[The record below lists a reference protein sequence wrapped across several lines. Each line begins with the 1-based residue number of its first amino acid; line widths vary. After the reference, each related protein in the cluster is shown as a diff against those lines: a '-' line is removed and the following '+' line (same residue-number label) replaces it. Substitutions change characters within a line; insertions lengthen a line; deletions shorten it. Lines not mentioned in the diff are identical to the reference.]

1 MARSQPA
8 AHGHGLRRTNPP
20 SALRVKFAMKVRKRA
35 QQRWSRLRLCTLS
48 SKCVLPSVTHPV
60 TVGRLCHACQRVL
73 HGRHHTD
80 RSQDLP
86 SRSYPEP
93 SDLT

>member
-1 MARSQPA
+1 
-8 AHGHGLRRTNPP
+8 
-20 SALRVKFAMKVRKRA
+20 MKVRKRA

-60 TVGRLCHACQRVL
+60 TPWADFVTHANACYMDAIIRT
-73 HGRHHTD
+73 G
-80 RSQDLP
+80 P
-86 SRSYPEP
+86 SVALYPEP